1 LGQKTMDVH
10 RMAHHAQ
17 VPEAR
22 PLDAQKWGHVQS
34 RWPSGC
40 VRPPRKKF
48 TAPSGQTPMGRLL
61 DQKSLQSLAA
71 LQSLVCGRLPAQTTL
86 HEGASG

>member
-1 LGQKTMDVH
+1 
-10 RMAHHAQ
+10 
-17 VPEAR
+17 
-22 PLDAQKWGHVQS
+22 
-34 RWPSGC
+34 
-40 VRPPRKKF
+40 
-48 TAPSGQTPMGRLL
+48 MGRLL